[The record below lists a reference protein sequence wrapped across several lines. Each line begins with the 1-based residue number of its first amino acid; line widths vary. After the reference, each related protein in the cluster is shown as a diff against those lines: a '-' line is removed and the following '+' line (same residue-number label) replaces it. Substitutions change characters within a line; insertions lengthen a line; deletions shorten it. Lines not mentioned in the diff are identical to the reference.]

1 MKLNYL
7 LKGINK
13 IKKSDFNPDITYL
26 TCDTKKIIKNC
37 VFVCLKGV
45 NFDGHDFAK
54 KAIDLGACAIV
65 VEKDLDLANQILV
78 EDSHKAFAKM
88 CANFYNNPSE
98 KLKFI
103 GVTGTNGKTST
114 TKIIK
119 EILTSQGKNVG
130 LIGTIQNEIGS
141 EIIETKNTTPN
152 HLEFQELLHKM
163 VLKHCD
169 YVIMEVS
176 SHALVQER
184 IGNTKF
190 SIAIFT
196 NLSQDHLDYH
206 KTMEEYFK
214 AKKKLFQKC
223 EKALVCLDDVY
234 GERLINEINCPTYSY
249 AIGNENA
256 TFLAKDIDINCDGVR
271 YILEAKEIREKI
283 KFNTPGIFSVYNS
296 MAAYICCLLLGIPH
310 EKISN
315 ALKYCN
321 SIKGRSE
328 KLKTNTNF
336 TVICDY
342 AHSPD
347 GLQNILASINSYKKT
362 RVITLFGCG
371 GDRDKTKRDKMGEIA
386 AKHSDFLIV
395 TSDNPRTE
403 DPQKII
409 DDILVGVRRTET
421 PYVKILNRKKA
432 IYYALKIAK
441 KDDIILLAGK
451 GHETYQIIGTQK
463 RDFDE
468 RAIVKKAL
476 EELQIENPQEKEIEI
491 EN

>member
-1 MKLNYL
+1 MKLDYI
-7 LKGINK
+7 LKNINN
-13 IKKSDFNPDITYL
+13 IKKSNFNPDVSYL
-26 TCDTKKIIKNC
+26 TCDTQKIIKNSI
-37 VFVCLKGV
+37 FVCLKGV
-45 NFDGHDFAK
+45 NFNGHNFAK
-54 KAIDLGACAIV
+54 KALCLGACAVV
-65 VEKDLDLANQILV
+65 VEEDLDLPKQILV
-78 EDSHKAFAKM
+78 ENTHKAFAKM

-119 EILTSQGKNVG
+119 EILTKQGKTVG

-141 EIIETKNTTPN
+141 TIIKTKNTTPN
-152 HLEFQELLHKM
+152 HMEFQKLLSMM
-163 VLKHCD
+163 VSKHCD
-169 YVIMEVS
+169 YVVMEVS

-184 IGNTKF
+184 IGDTKF

-223 EKALVCLDDVY
+223 EKALICLDDIY
-234 GERLINEINCPTYSY
+234 GERLTKELDCTNYSY

-256 TFLAKDIDINCDGVR
+256 TFIAKDIEIDCDGVR
-271 YILEAKEIREKI
+271 YILEAKGFREKI
-283 KFNTPGIFSVYNS
+283 KFKTPGIFSVYNS
-296 MAAYICCLLLGIPH
+296 MAAFVCCFLLGIPP

-315 ALKYCN
+315 TLKLC
-321 SIKGRSE
+321 SSVKGRSE

-336 TVICDY
+336 TIICDY

-362 RVITLFGCG
+362 KLITLFGCG
-371 GDRDKTKRDKMGEIA
+371 GDRDKTKRPQMGEIA
-386 AKHSDFLIV
+386 ARHSDFLIV

-403 DPQKII
+403 DPKKII
-409 DDILVGVRRTET
+409 DDIIVGVRKTTT
-421 PYVKILNRKKA
+421 PYVKILDRKKA

-451 GHETYQIIGTQK
+451 GHETYQIIGTKK
-463 RDFDE
+463 REFDE
-468 RAIVKKAL
+468 RDVVRKAL
-476 EELQIENPQEKEIEI
+476 EELQIEKHSQKEVEV